1 MTANEIRQINKLRL
15 EGWADVLT
23 KQHATP
29 VLLIGVGHD
38 HAGGKFHICTTEDCE
53 DETLLEVL
61 ESITTNLKR
70 QLGKR

>member
-1 MTANEIRQINKLRL
+1 MTASEIRQINKLRL

-23 KQHATP
+23 KQHATS

-38 HAGGKFHICTTEDCE
+38 HVSGKFHLCTTEDCE

-61 ESITTNLKR
+61 QAITSNLKR
-70 QLGKR
+70 QLGKK